1 MSTQDLVTLAEARKQ
16 VNLDDDLPDGNLEIY
31 ITAASEQCVEF
42 LGRPVYLTQEALDEA
57 IANTSDPETDPN
69 AMVVNGSIRAACLL
83 QVAYLFRFREDQ
95 EQKPLDAAATNL
107 LWKFRV
113 GLGV

>member
-1 MSTQDLVTLAEARKQ
+1 MSTQDLVTLEEARTQ
-16 VNLDDDLPDGNLEIY
+16 VNLDADLPAGNLAIY

-42 LGRPVYLTQEALDEA
+42 LGRSVYPTQAALDEA
-57 IANTSDPETDPN
+57 IADSGDPETDPN

-83 QVAYLFRFREDQ
+83 QVAYLFRFREEQ
-95 EQKPLDAAATNL
+95 EQSPLNSAAKNL
-107 LWKFRV
+107 LWPFRV